1 MVKYNVKISDLA
13 KQDIR
18 DTGIYIRD
26 ELLNPD
32 AAVNTTDTIIDEIFK
47 LENMPAR
54 VPLVRDERLAKM
66 GIRGLVILNYIAF
79 FRITESTKRVDIVRV
94 LYSRRDWKA
103 IL

>member
-1 MVKYNVKISDLA
+1 MDNYNVKISDLA

-18 DTGIYIRD
+18 DTGAYIRD

-32 AAVNTTDTIIDEIFK
+32 ASLNTTDTIIDEIFK

-79 FRITESTKRVDIVRV
+79 FRINENSKGVDIVRV